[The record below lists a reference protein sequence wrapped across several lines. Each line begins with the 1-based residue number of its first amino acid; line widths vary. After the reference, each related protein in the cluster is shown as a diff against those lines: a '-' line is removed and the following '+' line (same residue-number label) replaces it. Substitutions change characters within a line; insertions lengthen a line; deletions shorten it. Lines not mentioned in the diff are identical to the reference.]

1 MHQKLVSDPFL
12 LLVNISKQPLHA
24 RNYFKN
30 ILKEYYQKAFK
41 KSTLFFLANLVPFN
55 GQRYQKQKRPGTS
68 EQSLFR
74 LQNKLRKIIL
84 IVIYYMTKFDD
95 VIESGFSVIPKTA
108 YQVYAKQFMT
118 S

>member
-1 MHQKLVSDPFL
+1 M
-12 LLVNISKQPLHA
+12 
-24 RNYFKN
+24 
-30 ILKEYYQKAFK
+30 KEYYQKALK
-41 KSTLFFLANLVPFN
+41 KSTFLANLVAFN
-55 GQRYQKQKRPGTS
+55 GESYQKQKEPGTR

-84 IVIYYMTKFDD
+84 LVIFFLTKFDD

-108 YQVYAKQFMT
+108 YQVYAKQLMT

>member
-1 MHQKLVSDPFL
+1 M
-12 LLVNISKQPLHA
+12 
-24 RNYFKN
+24 
-30 ILKEYYQKAFK
+30 KEYYQKALK
-41 KSTLFFLANLVPFN
+41 KSTFLANLVAFN
-55 GQRYQKQKRPGTS
+55 GESYQKQKEPGTS

-84 IVIYYMTKFDD
+84 LVIFFLTKFDD

-108 YQVYAKQFMT
+108 YQVYAKQLMT